1 MQTIRILKKTMVLSL
16 FITLSGPG
24 WAQKDYPA
32 QKGKDRVNLPALPI
46 TREMEKKVE
55 ETVAPVVQKLEKLLK
70 ADATGTY
77 ASYVADVEKLGRLSN
92 RDEKAKLIA
101 AIQRKY
107 YPFIKK
113 TWEEA
118 KIDEAWYQSRL
129 REIFPPELR
138 ETIRFTEFLNFSVS
152 GNSSKPS
159 PPPPPPPTPKNIC
172 IDAVQSFFTIQD
184 KTRTLNA
191 NTSVLVSN
199 NLVTTGCGSAI
210 AGHSFASGWILSDI
224 RIPGSFPSD
233 DKLLR
238 ITKNYR
244 WSGTATAVTVLG
256 CSFATISTSTDNFT
270 TDAFVRTWAPVI
282 FVSSVS
288 RNEARLVQTLIK
300 KQFLLNIRFGIN
312 CYSDCYSG
320 FVSGSVSDN
329 MCDNLSWS
337 VCEE

>member
-1 MQTIRILKKTMVLSL
+1 MQTIRIMKKIALCLAVWL
-16 FITLSGPG
+16 FTGTVM
-24 WAQKDYPA
+24 AQKEPVFP
-32 QKGKDRVNLPALPI
+32 KGKSDQVALPKIPI
-46 TREMEKKVE
+46 TKEMENRVI
-55 ETVAPVVQKLEKLLK
+55 ETVAPVVQRLEKLLK
-70 ADATGTY
+70 ADPGGTY
-77 ASYVADVEKLGRLSN
+77 TAYVADVEKLGRLSN
-92 RDEKAKLIA
+92 RDEKDKMIRQ
-101 AIQRKY
+101 IQRKY
-107 YPFIKK
+107 YPFIKQK
-113 TWEEA
+113 WDEA
-118 KIDEAWYQSRL
+118 KIDEAYYQARL
-129 REIFPPELR
+129 REIFPPEMR
-138 ETIRFTEFLNFSVS
+138 ETIQFTEFLNFSVS
-152 GNSSKPS
+152 GNSSKPA
-159 PPPPPPPTPKNIC
+159 PPPAPAPRNIC
-172 IDAVQSFFTIQD
+172 IDAVKSFFTIQD

-244 WSGTATAVTVLG
+244 WSGSATAVSVLG
-256 CSFATISTSTDNFT
+256 CAFATISTSTDNFS

-312 CYSDCYSG
+312 CYSDCYSS
-320 FVSGSVSDN
+320 VISGSVSDN